1 MKASRTLKH
10 GIYIA
15 MAVIA
20 VTIVPALVSASGIT
34 VYKDGDK
41 YVKLGGR
48 MQLQYYM
55 QDPDTG
61 NSSDTTTDELFF
73 RRFRPYIEGSL
84 HKDWMGKFQW
94 DMGKADGENEISVEE
109 AYFRYMGFENVDVTI
124 GNYGFPFSREGLTS
138 SKKKQLVETS
148 FAGDHNYG
156 TPSNNAGIHLTGH
169 FTDNKLITWG
179 LSAASSCIDPDNKK
193 LDFDTPVNK
202 DSDFNQGWIVG
213 GRVDYHPFGELEFA
227 QGDFSRELKA
237 TIGVAAFNWSNDD
250 DNNTYT
256 SAAGVSTNAS
266 KADVD
271 SVTGLEISGAL
282 RYAGFSVD
290 AEYNI
295 FSSDTVDP
303 TVTNG
308 IYANGTTDLKNWM
321 VCGGY
326 MVVPDVLEVVA
337 GYESQDADNYAESW
351 NRTSMG
357 LNWFLK
363 KQDIK
368 LQLTYRMGES
378 VNGIKDKDLNEFFV
392 QAQYVF

>member
-1 MKASRTLKH
+1 LAAFAFT
-10 GIYIA
+10 IA
-15 MAVIA
+15 PV
-20 VTIVPALVSASGIT
+20 LVSAAGLT

-48 MQLQYYM
+48 MQLQYHM
-55 QDPDTG
+55 EDPDTEG
-61 NSSDTTTDELFF
+61 HDEKTDELFF

-94 DMGKADGENEISVEE
+94 DMGKASGEDEMSVQE
-109 AYFRYMGFENVDVTI
+109 AYFKYTGLEIVDVII
-124 GNYGFPFSREGLTS
+124 GNYEFPFSREDITS
-138 SKKKQLVETS
+138 SKKKQLVESS

-156 TPSNNAGIHLTGH
+156 TPSKNAGIHLTGH

-179 LSAASSCIDPDNKK
+179 LSAASACIDPDNEK

-202 DSDFNQGWIVG
+202 NDDFNQGWIVG

-237 TIGVAAFNWSNDD
+237 TVGVAAFTWSNDD

-256 SAAGVSTNAS
+256 TAGSSTNPS
-266 KADVD
+266 KADID
-271 SVTGLEISGAL
+271 EVTGFEISGAL
-282 RYAGFSVD
+282 RYAGFSAD

-295 FSSDTVDP
+295 FDSDLKDS

-308 IYANGTTDLKNWM
+308 IYENGTTDLKNWS

-326 MVVPDVLEVVA
+326 MLVPDILELVA
-337 GYESQDADNYAESW
+337 AYDSQDADNYAKKW
-351 NRTSMG
+351 NRTSVG

-363 KQDIK
+363 KHDIK
-368 LQLTYRMGES
+368 LQLTYRMGEN
-378 VNGIKDKDLNEFFV
+378 VNGVKDNDLNELFI
-392 QAQYVF
+392 QTQYVF